1 MCNLVLVTDV
11 CCQSPQYQQFS
22 IAWFLSRVV
31 AVLAAPIPVL
41 VFPYFV
47 LRGDTLS
54 FFVGDSL
61 SFFVGESL
69 SFFVGTPFR
78 FSCGTPFRSSG
89 GVSFVLRGGLS
100 LSFFVGVFLFF
111 VESLLFFVGERF
123 CSLGSPFC
131 SLRGSAF
138 VLCASEDSKLGAA
151 LSLFCPLSVLCD
163 VTDTTV
169 PAGRCFEFESKTAVP
184 LGVLSLSRRLLSL

>member
-1 MCNLVLVTDV
+1 MV
-11 CCQSPQYQQFS
+11 P
-22 IAWFLSRVV
+22 V
-31 AVLAAPIPVL
+31 ACRCGTSSTYPSLGVPV
-41 VFPYFV
+41 FRSSWGHPFV
-47 LRGDTLS
+47 LRGGLP
-54 FFVGDSL
+54 FVL
-61 SFFVGESL
+61 RGESL